1 MAFAIAPAPAGV
13 QAQPGMKGG
22 PNGQPG
28 ANGQQSQGIKR
39 DRGQGN
45 GNRPWTKPGNPGNVQ
60 GQQPPAA
67 QPPPVQQ
74 APVQQAPVQQAPVQ
88 PAPVQQPQVQQPQP
102 VSPQA
107 AATPAPV
114 PPGQSRNRID
124 NGNHNGSGNGNRNRN
139 GVNDRKPETAVDPG
153 TSGNSGGGS
162 QPSLD
167 NTGPRQRASTDTPS
181 TPAETATEQP
191 ATPPA
196 APATP
201 APQATPPAATT
212 TPSAKP
218 GRKQSGNGARAGRS
232 LTRTAPFTNLPAAP
246 ATLPSIIRPGVQV
259 PSTAAAP
266 APAANRPVATEK
278 PSATPRKRHGASVVE
293 RTVTDIVKVVPE
305 PMKYL
310 IGTLAGL
317 LLMAAFGWAFV
328 TLRARSL
335 RRQRAELLGEVG
347 LLQAALLPE
356 VPDRLGA
363 LSMSVAYRPADGPGA
378 GGDFYDAFQMEK
390 GRVGIVIGD
399 VAGHG
404 RDALARTALLRY
416 TLRAYLET
424 GLEPRKALQI
434 AGRILEEDMDA
445 GFATA
450 AVAVYDPAAGT
461 LTYSCAG
468 HPPPILL
475 GEGAHEPI
483 TVSSSPPLGAGEA
496 TGLRQTTAPLVPGA
510 IACFFTDGLAEAR
523 VNGDMLGRERLAEII
538 AGLGDRP
545 DATALLA
552 ELRSTG
558 QVPDDMAACIISP
571 LAARSSDRQP
581 TERTEEIEV
590 PHYGGR
596 ALFRFLMACG
606 LDEQE
611 AGAQTR
617 ATLDEVE
624 RHGTAIVRVELGDG
638 EAELTISPPVI
649 ELIEAYSRRRL
660 AS

>member
-1 MAFAIAPAPAGV
+1 MAFAIAPSPAGV
-13 QAQPGMKGG
+13 QAQPGWKFGG
-22 PNGQPG
+22 QVN
-28 ANGQQSQGIKR
+28 
-39 DRGQGN
+39 GN
-45 GNRPWTKPGNPGNVQ
+45 GPLPSDGHRPWAKPGDPGIGR

-67 QPPPVQQ
+67 QQPPQIGQPPSQVGQPPVQQ
-74 APVQQAPVQQAPVQ
+74 PPQVAQPPVQKPPVEK
-88 PAPVQQPQVQQPQP
+88 PQV
-102 VSPQA
+102 V
-107 AATPAPV
+107 TPAPAG
-114 PPGQSRNRID
+114 PGRD
-124 NGNHNGSGNGNRNRN
+124 NNGSGNGNRIGNGSGSETGNGNGIGNGNRVTD
-139 GVNDRKPETAVDPG
+139 GTGTDRKPENQIG
-153 TSGNSGGGS
+153 SGNSGAGG

-167 NTGPRQRASTDTPS
+167 ISGPRQRPPGETPS
-181 TPAETATEQP
+181 TPADSAEQP
-191 ATPPA
+191 ASQPT
-196 APATP
+196 APTTP
-201 APQATPPAATT
+201 APQATPPTANV
-212 TPSAKP
+212 TPSAKL
-218 GRKQSGNGARAGRS
+218 GREQRGNGLLAGGGATGRS
-232 LTRTAPFTNLPAAP
+232 PLTSLPAAP

-266 APAANRPVATEK
+266 ATPAAAKRPAAAK
-278 PSATPRKRHGASVVE
+278 KDPTPRKRHGASVVE
-293 RTVTDIVKVVPE
+293 RTVHDIVKVVPE

-310 IGTLAGL
+310 IATLAGL
-317 LLMAAFGWAFV
+317 LVMAAFGWAFV

-356 VPDRLGA
+356 VPERLGA

-434 AGRILEEDMDA
+434 AGRTLEEDMDA

-475 GEGAHEPI
+475 GEGAHDPI

-510 IACFFTDGLAEAR
+510 TACFFTDGLAEAR
-523 VNGDMLGRERLAEII
+523 VDGDMLGRERLAETI
-538 AGLGDRP
+538 ASLGERP

-558 QVPDDMAACIISP
+558 HVPDDMAACIISP
-571 LAARSSDRQP
+571 LAARSTDRKP

-611 AGAQTR
+611 AGEQTR
-617 ATLDEVE
+617 LALAEGETN
-624 RHGTAIVRVELGDG
+624 GGAIVRVLVGDG
-638 EAELTISPPVI
+638 EPRVTISPPVI

>member
-1 MAFAIAPAPAGV
+1 MPSVWSRRGSICAVVAMAFAIAPSPAGV
-13 QAQPGMKGG
+13 QAQPGWKAGQG
-22 PNGQPG
+22 TPNGQH
-28 ANGQQSQGIKR
+28 SQDIKKGW
-39 DRGQGN
+39 GQGN
-45 GNRPWTKPGNPGNVQ
+45 GNRPGPKPGNPGNGQ

-67 QPPPVQQ
+67 QPPVQQ
-74 APVQQAPVQQAPVQ
+74 PPLPE
-88 PAPVQQPQVQQPQP
+88 PAVQQPQVQE
-102 VSPQA
+102 PQA
-107 AATPAPV
+107 VPTPVAPTPAQV
-114 PPGQSRNRID
+114 PPGQSKSKSN
-124 NGNHNGSGNGNRNRN
+124 NGNGNGN
-139 GVNDRKPETAVDPG
+139 GNG
-153 TSGNSGGGS
+153 NSGNSATPTDSGGSQTPSNSGTGS

-167 NTGPRQRASTDTPS
+167 NTGSQQRPSTDIPS
-181 TPAETATEQP
+181 APAVSAIEQP
-191 ATPPA
+191 AA
-196 APATP
+196 QPATP
-201 APQATPPAATT
+201 APQATTPAASS

-218 GRKQSGNGARAGRS
+218 GTEQRGNGARTGRS
-232 LTRTAPFTNLPAAP
+232 LTRTGSLTTLPASP

-259 PSTAAAP
+259 QSTAAAP
-266 APAANRPVATEK
+266 APSAKHPAAANK
-278 PSATPRKRHGASVVE
+278 HSATPRKRHGASVVE
-293 RTVTDIVKVVPE
+293 RTVHDIVKVVPE

-317 LLMAAFGWAFV
+317 LLMAAFGWGFV

-356 VPDRLGA
+356 VPDRLSA

-450 AVAVYDPAAGT
+450 AVAVYDPVAGT

-523 VNGDMLGRERLAEII
+523 VDGDMLGRDRLAGII
-538 AGLGDRP
+538 AALGDRP

-552 ELRSTG
+552 QLRSTG

-571 LAARSSDRQP
+571 LAARSTDRQP

-590 PHYGGR
+590 PPYGGR

-617 ATLDEVE
+617 TTLDEVE
-624 RHGTAIVRVELGDG
+624 RHGTAIVRVELDDG
-638 EAELTISPPVI
+638 EAQVTTSPPVI